1 MADLER
7 IKKKY
12 DTPEIDI
19 EEATN
24 GGNRYSLPYGLCK
37 SVGIN
42 TEGMT
47 PREAWEAWQ
56 NKTGKTKAEAEKEH
70 WNKEDGK
77 DETNKN
83 KKTEETVKVD
93 IKSETEKM
101 LSSNRIY
108 DSKSMSKK
116 KIVEQLKYGDENA
129 LGVTAKLFN
138 DDSFAYRDNER
149 ETAYFSGF
157 NKVCLKKKTLDDQD
171 HYERGETF
179 YHETWHAID
188 YNYGAQVQQSAF
200 GTEKVQ
206 PLSVTYKFDDEKTF
220 KDVVDEEIKNINFE
234 DVKSEIKKEL
244 KDYWTTKGIDYDKV
258 KKDFDD
264 SIAKITALR
273 QEGKIDEAIAYRDSE
288 EFKKI
293 KADHSQVVNKGYP
306 PEITK
311 KWSNLSDMYSS
322 TKGNSI
328 SRTLVGMG
336 HTVSYWRNSRN
347 ARAIEMFAECASA
360 KAVNPKSYE
369 TLKKYFPETVKRFD
383 EIFEK
388 LKKGDIKSSG
398 RREYQP

>member
-70 WNKEDGK
+70 WNKEDSK
-77 DETNKN
+77 DDSNKN
-83 KKTEETVKVD
+83 KKTEEATKLD

-116 KIVEQLKYGDENA
+116 NIVEQLKYGDENA

-138 DDSFAYRDNER
+138 EDSFAYRDNER
-149 ETAYFSGF
+149 ETAYFPLF

-171 HYERGETF
+171 HYERGESF

-188 YNYGAQVQQSAF
+188 YNYGAQVQQSSF
-200 GTEKVQ
+200 VTEKVQ
-206 PLSVTYKFDDEKTF
+206 PLSVTYKFDDGKTF

-244 KDYWTTKGIDYDKV
+244 KDYWATKGIDYDKA

-273 QEGKIDEAIAYRDSE
+273 QEGKIDDALAYRDSE

-293 KADHSQVVNKGYP
+293 KEDHSQVVNKGYP

-336 HTVSYWRNSRN
+336 HTVSYWRNRRN